1 VIELIL
7 NWPGIGGLLM
17 YSVNEQD
24 NSTLIAVVMAIA
36 AAYVVVSTAI
46 EILYRV
52 IDPRIR
58 RA

>member
-1 VIELIL
+1 
-7 NWPGIGGLLM
+7 M

-36 AAYVVVSTAI
+36 FAYVVVSTLI
-46 EILYRV
+46 EIAYRI